1 MRSIAVKTLRE
12 FGERHADAEQALK
25 AWYRE
30 ASEERWKD
38 PAEIKRR
45 YTSAD
50 VIPGN
55 RMVFNIKGN
64 SYRLI
69 AKIHCN
75 TGIIYI
81 RFVGTHAEYDKID
94 AATI

>member
-1 MRSIAVKTLRE
+1 MFL
-12 FGERHADAEQALK
+12 
-25 AWYRE
+25 
-30 ASEERWKD
+30 
-38 PAEIKRR
+38 EIEGSR

-69 AKIHCN
+69 VKIHCN

-81 RFVGTHAEYDKID
+81 RFVGTHAE
-94 AATI
+94 